1 MVDPFLIYKG
11 IETGLNIGSSILGNR
26 SADRARRDQN
36 RFNKLQAQYSY
47 QQNMRQYGY
56 DVSSAQNQLAF
67 ARAQAKQEL
76 AVASAIA
83 NQEWQFNNAVSRFN
97 YIREKTNSELDWQYR
112 TAAQKMDWQ
121 LQQTLQAAEYRA
133 SMRAFEQSEIAY
145 ARQIDLNTQ
154 AANQAYESEQFKIA
168 SVRQQV
174 AMEADSLRT
183 STQQQLGRIA
193 ASGRQG
199 QSIGRLMQDASQQ
212 YARDIGILGLNLA
225 YANTDFKMEL
235 QDNWLAAQ
243 NANADAESRR
253 MLRPMDMINIP
264 QPIDL
269 PKAFIPKPL
278 MAPRPA
284 INAARPITPRRI
296 IPPAPPVKAPVALA
310 RPSGTGAMFSNI
322 GSSILSG
329 ISTYK
334 PAPPAINQQPRPATP
349 GARTGFSP

>member
-1 MVDPFLIYKG
+1 MILPVIGAIAGAASG
-11 IETGLNIGSSILGNR
+11 IFSAIGSSR
-26 SADRARRDQN
+26 SQSRGVSDQN
-36 RFNKLQAQYSY
+36 RINRLQAQYGY
-47 QQNMRQYGY
+47 QQSMRQYGY
-56 DVSSAQNQLAF
+56 DVSSAQNQLALV
-67 ARAQAKQEL
+67 RAQAKQEI

-183 STQQQLGRIA
+183 STQQQQGRIA

-212 YARDIGILGLNLA
+212 YARDIGTLGLNLA
-225 YANTDFKMEL
+225 YANTDFNMEL
-235 QDNWLAAQ
+235 RDNWLAAQ

-269 PKAFIPKPL
+269 PKAFIPQPL

-284 INAARPITPRRI
+284 INQVRPITPKRI
-296 IPPAPPVKAPVALA
+296 ITPPKPVKAPVPIA
-310 RPSGTGAMFSNI
+310 RSSGGLSLLGGI
-322 GSSILSG
+322 GSSLLGGVSLYQ
-329 ISTYK
+329 SF
-334 PAPPAINQQPRPATP
+334 QPRKAT
-349 GARTGFSP
+349 